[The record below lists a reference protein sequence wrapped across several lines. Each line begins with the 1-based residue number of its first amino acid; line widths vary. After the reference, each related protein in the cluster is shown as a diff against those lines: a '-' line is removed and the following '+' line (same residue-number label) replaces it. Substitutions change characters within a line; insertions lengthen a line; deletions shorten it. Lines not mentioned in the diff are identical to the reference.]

1 MSPKNAGYRLIQ
13 LIFILIGID
22 IALFVFVPKQWVY
35 QSMSPT
41 LDKPRKVDVIIV
53 LFDGFDDRHYPN
65 RQSLRR
71 VDYAITLLKEEYA
84 SHIIFSG
91 GARPSRNF
99 YGSELMSKAARE
111 LGLSSD
117 QVYFETTSN
126 DSITNWEESFKII
139 KENKWHSVLLVSS
152 LFHLK
157 RVKRLIEHHGINVY
171 YTPVPF
177 DNCNP
182 PLTYFAYWSSAHY
195 NIASYVL
202 YCLLPSSTYRTII
215 NTLRH

>member
-13 LIFILIGID
+13 FIFILIGMD

-41 LDKPRKVDVIIV
+41 LDKPRKADVIIV
-53 LFDGFDDRHYPN
+53 LFHDFGYHNFISRK
-65 RQSLRR
+65 SLRR
-71 VDYAITLLKEEYA
+71 VNYGITLLKEGYA

-91 GARPSRNF
+91 GARPSHNL
-99 YGSELMSKAARE
+99 YGSELMSNAARG
-111 LGLSSD
+111 LGVSPD
-117 QVYFETTSN
+117 QIYFETNSH

-139 KENKWHSVLLVSS
+139 KENKWQSVLLVSS

-157 RVKRLIEHHGINVY
+157 RVKKLIDHHGINVY

-182 PLTYFAYWSSAHY
+182 PLTYFDYWSSAHY

-202 YCLLPSSTYRTII
+202 YCLLPKSIYRNILHK
-215 NTLRH
+215 LRH